1 MLYFY
6 ILFTTLLAL
15 LRVAF
20 LKYVKQIRKKGY
32 NSRSVLIVGAN
43 NNGQLIADR
52 LTSDLTYGY
61 KLHGY
66 FDETNQVDDINYLG
80 NIDDMEAY
88 LASQKIDEV
97 YIATDQEI
105 SSRIDYVIELCER
118 YMIRLKFVPAFFNH
132 TKSRRVS
139 IDYYGNIPVMMF
151 REEPLTNPFNRLIKK
166 GFDLIFSLIVI
177 LGIFTW
183 LFPILILF
191 VKLSSKGPIFF
202 KQIRSGE
209 NNNEFICY
217 KFRTMKVNSVS
228 DEIQASKND
237 SRITTIGAFMR
248 KTNLDELPQFFN
260 VLIGNMSVVG
270 PRPHMIKHTLEYS
283 ELINNYLIRHFA
295 KPGIT
300 GWAQVNGYRGE
311 TRELNDMQKRVDFDI
326 WYIENW
332 SFLLD
337 LKIIWRTIVN
347 MIRGDKN
354 AY

>member
-1 MLYFY
+1 M
-6 ILFTTLLAL
+6 
-15 LRVAF
+15 
-20 LKYVKQIRKKGY
+20 
-32 NSRSVLIVGAN
+32 
-43 NNGQLIADR
+43 IADR

-237 SRITTIGAFMR
+237 TRITKIGAFMR

-270 PRPHMIKHTLEYS
+270 PRPHMLKHTEHYS
-283 ELINNYLIRHFA
+283 ELMQNYLVRHLS

-300 GWAQVNGYRGE
+300 GWAQVNGFRGE
-311 TRELNDMQKRVDFDI
+311 IEIVEDLENRVNSDI
-326 WYIENW
+326 WYVENW

-337 LKIIWRTIVN
+337 IKIIIRTFTNVLFSK
-347 MIRGDKN
+347 GVSH
-354 AY
+354 